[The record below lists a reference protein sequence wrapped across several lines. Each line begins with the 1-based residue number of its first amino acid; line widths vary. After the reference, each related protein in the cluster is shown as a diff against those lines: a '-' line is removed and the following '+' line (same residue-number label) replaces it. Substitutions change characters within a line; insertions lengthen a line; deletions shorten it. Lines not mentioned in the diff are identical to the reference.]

1 MRKFAQQDVYT
12 RFLLVLLVG
21 MCINFV
27 LECLLDLDL
36 TLEDEKKKIDIVYT
50 YASDLTYKF

>member
-36 TLEDEKKKIDIVYT
+36 TLEDEKKKKLALFIHMPQI
-50 YASDLTYKF
+50 